1 MNKKI
6 VVITHKNCPDGFGA
20 AWVAWTLFKNKATY
34 IPEHPGQQTLSY
46 TNDLKNKDVYI
57 LDISFPAEYIYSL
70 NKITNKLV
78 VIDHHPDSV
87 HLKKDKNYIYNKKHS
102 AAYLCWEYFYP
113 NKNIPYFIKL
123 ISDNDTGT
131 WELKYSKEFSLYMKN
146 KLKLSLDED
155 TFNRASKLIN
165 IKYLKKAVTIGYIYL
180 EYENNIINSIM
191 KIIKFKKWNNFKIMI
206 GNANI
211 PHFGGLIATKI
222 SELPN
227 IDFGVVYRILDTN
240 KYLYTMRSRKKKV
253 NLNLIAKKYGGGG
266 HSGAASFIGPVDV
279 FY

>member
-6 VVITHKNCPDGFGA
+6 VVITHKNCPDGFGS
-20 AWVAWTLFKNKATY
+20 AWVAWTLFKNKARY
-34 IPEHPGQQTLSY
+34 ITEHPGQKTLSY

-57 LDISFPAEYIYSL
+57 FDISFPAEYIYYL

-87 HLKKDKNYIYNKKHS
+87 HLKKEKNYIYNNKYS
-102 AAYLCWEYFYP
+102 AAYLCWKFFYP
-113 NKNIPYFIKL
+113 KKKMPYFIKL

-131 WELKYSKEFSLYMKN
+131 WKLKYSKEFSLYMKN
-146 KLKLSLDED
+146 RLKLSLDEE
-155 TFNRASKLIN
+155 TFNKASKLIN
-165 IKYLKKAVTIGYIYL
+165 IDYLKKAVTIGYIYL
-180 EYENNIINSIM
+180 EYENKIINSIM
-191 KIIKFKKWNNFKIMI
+191 KIIKFKKWKKFNIMI

-211 PHFGGLIATKI
+211 PQFGGLIANKI

-227 IDFGVVYRILDTN
+227 IDFGVVYRKLDKN
-240 KYLYTMRSRKKKV
+240 KYLYTMRSFNKKV

-266 HSGAASFIGPVDV
+266 HPGAASFIGPDDV
-279 FY
+279 FH